1 MACTPGDH
9 WYTQCDGNFLFP
21 TAALKQTLIFSTW
34 ILSEFWVCKF
44 LELGCWWPIAA
55 FVYLGMSQSWGPQT
69 CSTILVGNLWVS
81 GVCILSHAALLHT
94 YFGSHSPTMG
104 KVISCFHSE
113 WAISVRLPHGRLAQ
127 NSKNC
132 WEYLQIL
139 TIHSSTWVSYHSG
152 EWLVVPEDDFPEN
165 DHIFFAQIIVTKN
178 WPSGIMASWEISE
191 LKFRW
196 SLKSCEINELS
207 WVDIPASHVWWPV
220 CRFYKYINIYQLLM
234 LGTSGRYRKDPI
246 FPNNSQDLL
255 VLFAIFSWF
264 LGQRRSSLG
273 RCKSRL
279 REAQCWDCWGWDFI
293 IPSCWLVV
301 NGCVWAWGIP
311 SGYVKIAIENG
322 HL

>member
-165 DHIFFAQIIVTKN
+165 DHIFFAQIIITKN

-234 LGTSGRYRKDPI
+234 LGTSEDIEKTQ
-246 FPNNSQDLL
+246 FSQ
-255 VLFAIFSWF
+255 IIPKISWF
-264 LGQRRSSLG
+264 YLRSSVDSWARGVLHLAGVNRDFGRRSVGTVGVGTSL
-273 RCKSRL
+273 SQ
-279 REAQCWDCWGWDFI
+279 AVGW
-293 IPSCWLVV
+293 L
-301 NGCVWAWGIP
+301 
-311 SGYVKIAIENG
+311 
-322 HL
+322 

>member
-1 MACTPGDH
+1 MCQNYCLSNT
-9 WYTQCDGNFLFP
+9 DGLHPWGSLIHPMRWNFPP

-69 CSTILVGNLWVS
+69 CSTILVGNLWDS

-152 EWLVVPEDDFPEN
+152 EWLVVPEADFPEKTT
-165 DHIFFAQIIVTKN
+165 FFLPK
-178 WPSGIMASWEISE
+178 
-191 LKFRW
+191 
-196 SLKSCEINELS
+196 
-207 WVDIPASHVWWPV
+207 
-220 CRFYKYINIYQLLM
+220 
-234 LGTSGRYRKDPI
+234 
-246 FPNNSQDLL
+246 
-255 VLFAIFSWF
+255 
-264 LGQRRSSLG
+264 
-273 RCKSRL
+273 
-279 REAQCWDCWGWDFI
+279 
-293 IPSCWLVV
+293 
-301 NGCVWAWGIP
+301 
-311 SGYVKIAIENG
+311 
-322 HL
+322 